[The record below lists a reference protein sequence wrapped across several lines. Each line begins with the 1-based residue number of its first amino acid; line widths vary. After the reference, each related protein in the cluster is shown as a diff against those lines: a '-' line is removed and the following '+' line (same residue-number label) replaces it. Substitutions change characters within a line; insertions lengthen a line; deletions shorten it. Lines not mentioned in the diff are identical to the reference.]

1 MAASAAAGHSG
12 LEPESRNLNWI
23 PACAGM
29 TYKGAGMTYK
39 DAGMTYKDAG
49 MTISKP
55 HCAFNRSNINK
66 SPGYFRE
73 LLLPLRKLVLRGAS
87 LLRRVASGSAWLRL
101 LSGWMYL

>member
-1 MAASAAAGHSG
+1 MTYKDAGMTYKD
-12 LEPESRNLNWI
+12 
-23 PACAGM
+23 AGM